1 MAEREA
7 THNEWRLL
15 AISDTRRA
23 SPTALSAGSL
33 TRDTLQFDMDTDVDV
48 MSMTNAREKQT
59 SR

>member
-1 MAEREA
+1 MSGGFLQYQILGEPALQ
-7 THNEWRLL
+7 H
-15 AISDTRRA
+15 
-23 SPTALSAGSL
+23 LSAGSL